1 MKAGLSIR
9 STKIKSTRIQ
19 TRNHNIEEVE
29 SYRIVRFFPPRWE
42 YWEEGKLTCWEG
54 QHQWSELL

>member
-9 STKIKSTRIQ
+9 SMKIKSTRIQ

-42 YWEEGKLTCWEG
+42 HWGEGKLTCWEG
-54 QHQWSELL
+54 QHQWSELM